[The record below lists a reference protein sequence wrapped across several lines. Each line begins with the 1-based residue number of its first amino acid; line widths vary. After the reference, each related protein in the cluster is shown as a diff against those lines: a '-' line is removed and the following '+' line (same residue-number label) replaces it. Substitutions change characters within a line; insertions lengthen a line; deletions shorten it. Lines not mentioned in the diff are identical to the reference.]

1 MIFSSSAVIAPGVDR
16 LRLVDV
22 HVNPNLWSK
31 VVSWLLVTFKSDQ
44 VQRPLPKF
52 KKIQFFTFLG
62 EIIYIIIVI
71 KIVMSRRNELTIHCC
86 CFRAR

>member
-16 LRLVDV
+16 LRLVEV

-52 KKIQFFTFLG
+52 KKIQFFTCLL
-62 EIIYIIIVI
+62 EITNNIHYNCYQE
-71 KIVMSRRNELTIHCC
+71 SNEQK
-86 CFRAR
+86 